1 MLFVYLF
8 LVFVMV
14 ESRSVQQEHCTNWG
28 NLGTDRCAVNDT
40 LPSSS
45 TRSYST
51 SGSISTN
58 NIKLRAFIQRPIRS
72 SVSGI
77 VHSSE
82 ELDCSEL
89 AFIPKLH
96 NTTHTEHGNPETGL
110 HSSIDRHSESM
121 EIDIKSYLGPR
132 TIYPIRNS
140 LFHGHLCILI
150 RDHPN
155 CHYNF
160 DNETNVYFELQIQGK
175 FKRKLKGP
183 LYLALEIPQTTEYKL
198 SWALRT
204 IIKAA
209 VRFIKS
215 LGYDFVHMS
224 YGGGKG
230 GDTPHLS
237 SPAFQA
243 FDRLVIT
250 PEGGELPLLGYAI
263 PEKYE
268 DTVRRKKFD
277 FDHRIDT
284 SSTYTM
290 SFNHTFANV
299 AEWRVYGIPIIKSID
314 LGFTN
319 DLRVVVYEID
329 EGGGDDIDGN
339 VQAIAKSTI
348 HRTKDVAWWVHFQR
362 RHECIIE

>member
-1 MLFVYLF
+1 MLFIYLF
-8 LVFVMV
+8 LVFALV
-14 ESRSVQQEHCTNWG
+14 ESSVQEHCTNRG
-28 NLGTDRCAVNDT
+28 NLGNGGCALNDT

-45 TRSYST
+45 TYST
-51 SGSISTN
+51 SGSTSGN
-58 NIKLRAFIQRPIRS
+58 NIKLRAFIQRPVRS
-72 SVSGI
+72 SV
-77 VHSSE
+77 VQHSSE
-82 ELDCSEL
+82 ELVDCSEL
-89 AFIPKLH
+89 AFITKFP
-96 NTTHTEHGNPETGL
+96 NATHAEHGIPETGL

-175 FKRKLKGP
+175 FTRKLKGP
-183 LYLALEIPQTTEYKL
+183 LYMALEIPQTTEYKL
-198 SWALRT
+198 SWTLRT
-204 IIKAA
+204 IVKTA
-209 VRFIKS
+209 VRFIKCM
-215 LGYDFVHMS
+215 GYDFVHMS

-268 DTVRRKKFD
+268 DTVRRKKLD

-284 SSTYTM
+284 NSTYTM
-290 SFNHTFANV
+290 SFNHTYANV
-299 AEWRVYGIPIIKSID
+299 AEWRVHSIPIIKSID

-319 DLRVVVYEID
+319 DLRVMVYEID
-329 EGGGDDIDGN
+329 DGGGNDDSIDGN

-348 HRTKDVAWWVHFQR
+348 HRKKDVAWWVHFQR
-362 RHECIIE
+362 RNDSNE